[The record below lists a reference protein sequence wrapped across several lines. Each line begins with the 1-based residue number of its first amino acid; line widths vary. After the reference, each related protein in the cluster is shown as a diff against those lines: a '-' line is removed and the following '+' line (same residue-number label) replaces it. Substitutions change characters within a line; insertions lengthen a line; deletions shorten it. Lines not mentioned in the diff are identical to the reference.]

1 MWLLPERKCSVLP
14 CVSFLPRVRE
24 SGWENDL
31 AYLYF
36 VNLQRVSCLVT
47 NVCGFLGIICFAF
60 VFHPLH
66 AIRLD
71 MWGHW
76 STCFY
81 LCPHGN
87 CSLTEKEN
95 VTTLWFY
102 TAWNIFLGFASC
114 GRMKKVVGALLH
126 PPNVYIW
133 IYIKM
138 LELIPACFIDKGCM
152 CVPALHS
159 DGQHMP
165 SLNSWTHCLRWSS
178 LSDTWILDSRSHV

>member
-24 SGWENDL
+24 SGWENYL

-95 VTTLWFY
+95 VTTLWFLY
-102 TAWNIFLGFASC
+102 CLKYFLGICKLWENEKSCWSFAPSPKC
-114 GRMKKVVGALLH
+114 VYMNIYKDVGAHSSLLH
-126 PPNVYIW
+126 RQRLYVC
-133 IYIKM
+133 
-138 LELIPACFIDKGCM
+138 ACF
-152 CVPALHS
+152 
-159 DGQHMP
+159 
-165 SLNSWTHCLRWSS
+165 T
-178 LSDTWILDSRSHV
+178 